1 LRRRNDRRHGPALG
15 LRSRPEGRFRS
26 RRTRPARRATGRRP
40 LSRAALRPRPSRVC
54 TSSQDAS
61 THAASSARRA
71 RCPRPYECG
80 RRPGRPRRV
89 ARDRR
94 LGRVGERRDDA
105 VSTAHVERVRATA
118 FAKLTLSL
126 RVLGPP
132 RADGFHDVE
141 ALTVPIGQPHDA
153 LEAVAAPDQPGVTL
167 DVVAGDD
174 GVPTGRENLAVRAAE
189 SLLARS
195 RRGGRRGRR
204 APRERLPPPPRAP
217 GGAGDAAASLL
228 AVHQLLEANVPDAEL
243 FALAADLG
251 SDVPFFLAG
260 GAAWMRGRGDVLE
273 RVALRP
279 GLPMLV
285 VMPPFPLATVDVYR
299 AWDDLAGPRSP
310 RSVPSPEPIAGLV
323 PELVN
328 DLQ

>member
-1 LRRRNDRRHGPALG
+1 
-15 LRSRPEGRFRS
+15 
-26 RRTRPARRATGRRP
+26 
-40 LSRAALRPRPSRVC
+40 
-54 TSSQDAS
+54 
-61 THAASSARRA
+61 
-71 RCPRPYECG
+71 
-80 RRPGRPRRV
+80 
-89 ARDRR
+89 
-94 LGRVGERRDDA
+94 

-153 LEAVAAPDQPGVTL
+153 LEAVAAPDQPGITL

-195 RRGGRRGRR
+195 RRGGRGVQLALRKRIPSARG
-204 APRERLPPPPRAP
+204 L
-217 GGAGDAAASLL
+217 GGGSADAAASLL

-328 DLQ
+328 DLEPAAEQVDPRLRPLRERIEDAAGRGALMAGSGPTYVVLADRPVGLPERAEELSGAVGVPVLAAATVSKAVRLEV

>member
-1 LRRRNDRRHGPALG
+1 M
-15 LRSRPEGRFRS
+15 
-26 RRTRPARRATGRRP
+26 
-40 LSRAALRPRPSRVC
+40 
-54 TSSQDAS
+54 
-61 THAASSARRA
+61 
-71 RCPRPYECG
+71 
-80 RRPGRPRRV
+80 
-89 ARDRR
+89 
-94 LGRVGERRDDA
+94 
-105 VSTAHVERVRATA
+105 STAHVERVRATA

-153 LEAVAAPDQPGVTL
+153 LEAVAAPDQPGITL

-195 RRGGRRGRR
+195 RRGGRGVQLALRKRIPSARG
-204 APRERLPPPPRAP
+204 L
-217 GGAGDAAASLL
+217 GGGSADAAASLL
-228 AVHQLLEANVPDAEL
+228 AVHQLLEAKVPDAEL

-328 DLQ
+328 DLEPAAEQVDPRLRPLRERIEDAAGRGALMAGSGPTYVVLADRPVGLPERAEELSGAVGVPVLAAATVSKAVRLEV